1 MDEYLMYEAFSRG
14 EYIPHEQIQKVTNF
28 VCGQLISWSHNRSFC
43 QGEYNLATKLII
55 VCLWEK
61 KKDFPAIAK
70 GGQTICNDELV
81 NFFDKEKH
89 KNCFCSIY

>member
-1 MDEYLMYEAFSRG
+1 MDEHLMYEAFLRG

-28 VCGQLISWSHNRSFC
+28 ICGQLISWSHNRSFC

-61 KKDFPAIAK
+61 KKGLPAIAK
-70 GGQTICNDELV
+70 GGQTICNDKLV
-81 NFFDKEKH
+81 NFFDNEKH

>member
-1 MDEYLMYEAFSRG
+1 MYEAFSRG

-28 VCGQLISWSHNRSFC
+28 ICGQLISWSHNRSFC

-61 KKDFPAIAK
+61 K
-70 GGQTICNDELV
+70 
-81 NFFDKEKH
+81 
-89 KNCFCSIY
+89 